1 MEKKLKIIV
10 LSLSTILFLSSTQ
23 ASAATAT
30 TTMAVT
36 ATVLTSCLVTATP
49 LVFGNY
55 DPNSATP
62 LAATSTT
69 TTVCTGASSYTL
81 SMNAG
86 AGTGATFAS
95 RKMTFGAS
103 TLNYSVYTT
112 VAHTTVWGDGTAGT
126 GQVTGTG
133 LLGSVNN
140 TVYGLIPAGQSPNAG
155 AYTDSITVTLTY

>member
-1 MEKKLKIIV
+1 MEKKLKII
-10 LSLSTILFLSSTQ
+10 FLSSLLLISSAQ
-23 ASAATAT
+23 VQAATAT

-55 DPNSATP
+55 DPNSATAN
-62 LAATSTT
+62 AATSTT
-69 TTVCTGASSYTL
+69 TTTCTGASSYTL
-81 SMNAG
+81 SMNVG
-86 AGTGATFAS
+86 SGTGATFAS

-112 VAHTTVWGDGTAGT
+112 AAHTTVWGDGTGGT

-155 AYTDSITVTLTY
+155 AYTDSITVTLSY